1 MALLSYLTGNITWAT
16 SFKYR
21 DYRLLWIATVFQSVG
36 MGMEHVA
43 LGWLVLELTDSPF
56 MVGVASAAR
65 MAPFFFLGIV
75 SGAVADRVERR
86 MFLRLLALAG
96 VIISGITALVLFQ
109 DTGQVWPIILLAMG
123 MGCVWAFTMT
133 MRQAYTFDIVGPE
146 AALNGL
152 ALTSLSQRV
161 GGVLG
166 ALIAGLIIAW
176 AGVAGQ
182 YVAIAVTY
190 TFGGVVLMLTRSSGQ
205 AAVAEPQSV
214 WQNLKGTFH
223 ILSTNRILLILM
235 ILAAVTEVLGFT
247 HQTLIPVFARDELGL
262 GSAGFGMMSA
272 VRQAGGLFGL
282 MMLANMGG
290 FQRKGLLMF
299 VLAAG
304 FGLGE
309 MAFWLTNSVFTFVAV
324 LLVLNACASGV
335 DTLYKTLMQS
345 NVPNEQRGRA
355 MGSWVVSIGVA
366 PVGHLSLGAI
376 AGVLGAP
383 GALLINGSLLLGVS
397 IATALGLPNIRRLK

>member
-1 MALLSYLTGNITWAT
+1 MALLSYLTGKITWAT
-16 SFKYR
+16 SFRYR
-21 DYRLLWIATVFQSVG
+21 DYRLLWVATVFQSVG

-43 LGWLVLELTDSPF
+43 LGWLVLELTDSAF

-96 VIISGITALVLFQ
+96 AIISGVKALVLYQ
-109 DTGQVWPIILLAMG
+109 DTGLVWPIILLAMS

-166 ALIAGLIIAW
+166 ALVAGLIIAW
-176 AGVAGQ
+176 VGVAGQ
-182 YVAIAVTY
+182 YVAIAVVY
-190 TFGGVVLMLTRSSGQ
+190 IIGGTVLMLTRSSGQ
-205 AAVAEPQSV
+205 SAVAEPQSV

-223 ILSTNRILLILM
+223 ILGTNHILLILM
-235 ILAAVTEVLGFT
+235 ILAAITEVLGFT

-262 GSAGFGMMSA
+262 GSAGFGVMSA
-272 VRQAGGLFGL
+272 VRQFGGLFGL

-309 MAFWLTNSVFTFVAV
+309 MAFWVTNGVFTFVLA
-324 LLVLNACASGV
+324 LLFINACASGV

-376 AGVLGAP
+376 AGALGAP
-383 GALLINGSLLLGVS
+383 AALLINGSLLLGVS
-397 IATALGLPNIRRLK
+397 IATALGLPSIRRLK

>member
-1 MALLSYLTGNITWAT
+1 MALLSYLTGNITWAA
-16 SFKYR
+16 SFRYR
-21 DYRLLWIATVFQSVG
+21 DYRFLWIATVFQSVG

-75 SGAVADRVERR
+75 SGAVADKVERR

-96 VIISGITALVLFQ
+96 AVISSITALVLFQ
-109 DTGQVWPIILLAMG
+109 ETEKVWPIILLSTG

-133 MRQAYTFDIVGPE
+133 MRQAYTFDIVGPQ

-166 ALIAGLIIAW
+166 ALMAGLIISW
-176 AGVAGQ
+176 VGVSGQ
-182 YVAIAVTY
+182 YMVIAVVY
-190 TFGGVVLMLTRSSGQ
+190 VIGGTVLMLTRSSGQ
-205 AAVAEPQSV
+205 AAIAEPQSI

-223 ILSTNRILLILM
+223 ILRTNRILLILM
-235 ILAAVTEVLGFT
+235 ILAALTEVLGFT
-247 HQTLIPVFARDELGL
+247 HQTLLPVFARDVLGL

-282 MMLANMGG
+282 ILLANMGG

-299 VLAAG
+299 ILAAG

-309 MAFWLTNSVFTFVAV
+309 MAFWLTRDVFTFVLA
-324 LLVLNACASGV
+324 LLFINACASGV

-355 MGSWVVSIGVA
+355 MGAWVVSIGVA

-376 AGVLGAP
+376 AGALGAP

-397 IATALGLPNIRRLK
+397 IATALGLPKIRRLK

>member
-1 MALLSYLTGNITWAT
+1 
-16 SFKYR
+16 
-21 DYRLLWIATVFQSVG
+21 
-36 MGMEHVA
+36 
-43 LGWLVLELTDSPF
+43 
-56 MVGVASAAR
+56 
-65 MAPFFFLGIV
+65 
-75 SGAVADRVERR
+75 
-86 MFLRLLALAG
+86 
-96 VIISGITALVLFQ
+96 
-109 DTGQVWPIILLAMG
+109 MG

-133 MRQAYTFDIVGPE
+133 LRQAYTFDIVGHE

-166 ALIAGLIIAW
+166 ALMAGLIISW
-176 AGVAGQ
+176 VGVSGQ
-182 YVAIAVTY
+182 YLVIAVVY
-190 TFGGVVLMLTRSSGQ
+190 VIGGTILMLTRSSGQ
-205 AAVAEPQSV
+205 AAVSASQSV

-223 ILSTNRILLILM
+223 ILRTNRILLILM

-247 HQTLIPVFARDELGL
+247 HQTLLPVFSRDVLGL

-282 MMLANMGG
+282 IILASMGS

-309 MAFWLTNSVFTFVAV
+309 MAFWLTNGVFTFVLA
-324 LLVLNACASGV
+324 LLFINACASGV

-366 PVGHLSLGAI
+366 PVGHLSLGAM
-376 AGVLGAP
+376 AGVLGAVV
-383 GALLINGSLLLGVS
+383 AVSFNGSLLLGVS

>member
-1 MALLSYLTGNITWAT
+1 MALLSYFTGNITWAV

-21 DYRLLWIATVFQSVG
+21 DYRLLWVVTVFQSVG

-43 LGWLVLELTDSPF
+43 LGWLVLELTDSAF

-75 SGAVADRVERR
+75 SGAVADKVERR
-86 MFLRLLALAG
+86 VVLRLLALGG
-96 VIISGITALVLFQ
+96 VVISSITAVVLFQ
-109 DTGQVWPIILLAMG
+109 GTGQVWPILLLAMG

-133 MRQAYTFDIVGPE
+133 LRQAYTFDIVGHE

-166 ALIAGLIIAW
+166 ALMAGLIISW
-176 AGVAGQ
+176 VGVSGQ
-182 YVAIAVTY
+182 YLVIAVVY
-190 TFGGVVLMLTRSSGQ
+190 VIGGTILMLTRSSGQ
-205 AAVAEPQSV
+205 AAVSASQSV

-223 ILSTNRILLILM
+223 ILRTNRILLILM

-247 HQTLIPVFARDELGL
+247 HQTLLPVFSRDVLGL

-282 MMLANMGG
+282 IILASMGS

-309 MAFWLTNSVFTFVAV
+309 MAFWLTNGVFTFVLA
-324 LLVLNACASGV
+324 LLFINACASGV

-366 PVGHLSLGAI
+366 PVGHLSLGAM

>member
-1 MALLSYLTGNITWAT
+1 MALLSYLAENITWAS

-43 LGWLVLELTDSPF
+43 LGWLVLELTDSAF

-75 SGAVADRVERR
+75 SGAVADKVERR
-86 MFLRLLALAG
+86 MFLRMLALAG
-96 VIISGITALVLFQ
+96 AVVSGITAFVLYQ
-109 DTGQVWPIILLAMG
+109 GTGQVWPILLLAMS

-133 MRQAYTFDIVGPE
+133 MRQAYTFDIVGHE

-152 ALTSLSQRV
+152 AMTSLSQRV
-161 GGVLG
+161 GGVMG
-166 ALIAGLIIAW
+166 ALAAGLIIAW
-176 AGVAGQ
+176 VGVAGQ
-182 YVAIAVTY
+182 YAAIAVVY
-190 TFGGVVLMLTRSSGQ
+190 VIGGAVLMFTRSSGQ
-205 AAVAEPQSV
+205 AAIAEPQSV

-235 ILAAVTEVLGFT
+235 ILAAITEVLGFT
-247 HQTLIPVFARDELGL
+247 HQTLIPVLARDELGL
-262 GSAGFGMMSA
+262 GSAGFGVMSA
-272 VRQAGGLFGL
+272 VRQGGGLIGL
-282 MMLANMGG
+282 ILLANMGG

-299 VLAAG
+299 ALAVG

-309 MAFWLTNSVFTFVAV
+309 MAFWATNSVFTFVLA
-324 LLVLNACASGV
+324 LLFINACASGV

-383 GALLINGSLLLGVS
+383 GALLINGSLLVGVS
-397 IATALGLPNIRRLK
+397 IATAIGLPNIRRLK

>member
-1 MALLSYLTGNITWAT
+1 MALLSYFSGNVTWAA

-21 DYRLLWIATVFQSVG
+21 DYRLLWVATVFQSVG

-43 LGWLVLELTDSPF
+43 LGWLVLELTDSAF

-86 MFLRLLALAG
+86 MFLRMLALAG
-96 VIISGITALVLFQ
+96 AIVSGLTALGLYKG
-109 DTGQVWPIILLAMG
+109 TGLVWPIILLAMS

-166 ALIAGLIIAW
+166 ALVAGLIIAW
-176 AGVAGQ
+176 VGVASQ
-182 YVAIAVTY
+182 YVAIAVVY
-190 TFGGVVLMLTRSSGQ
+190 VIGGALLMLTRSSGQ

-214 WQNLKGTFH
+214 WEILKGTFH

-235 ILAAVTEVLGFT
+235 ILAAGTEVLGFT

-272 VRQAGGLFGL
+272 VRQLGGLFGL
-282 MMLANMGG
+282 MVLANMGG

-309 MAFWLTNSVFTFVAV
+309 MSFWLANGVVTFVLA
-324 LLVLNACASGV
+324 LLFINACASGV

-376 AGVLGAP
+376 AGALGAP
-383 GALLINGSLLLGVS
+383 GALLINGSLLLGIS

>member
-1 MALLSYLTGNITWAT
+1 MALLSYFSGNVTWAA

-21 DYRLLWIATVFQSVG
+21 DYRLLWVATVFQSVG

-43 LGWLVLELTDSPF
+43 LGWLVLELTDSAF

-86 MFLRLLALAG
+86 MFLRMLALAG
-96 VIISGITALVLFQ
+96 AIVSGFTALVLYR
-109 DTGQVWPIILLAMG
+109 DTGLVWPIILLAMS

-166 ALIAGLIIAW
+166 ALVAGLIIAW
-176 AGVAGQ
+176 VGVASQ
-182 YVAIAVTY
+182 YVAIAVVY
-190 TFGGVVLMLTRSSGQ
+190 VIGGALLMLTRSSGQ
-205 AAVAEPQSV
+205 AAVADPQSV

-272 VRQAGGLFGL
+272 VRQLGGLFGL
-282 MMLANMGG
+282 MVLANMGG
-290 FQRKGLLMF
+290 FQRKGFLMF

-309 MAFWLTNSVFTFVAV
+309 MSFWLANGVVTFVLA
-324 LLVLNACASGV
+324 LLFINACASGV

-376 AGVLGAP
+376 AGALGAP